1 MSLPV
6 ETSLNINKHCIYI
19 CYEYNKIIQHKMRLM
34 LRMWCIHIRVTVTSK
49 KTKNSLIYTNSTCK

>member
-19 CYEYNKIIQHKMRLM
+19 CYEYNKIIQHKMGLM
-34 LRMWCIHIRVTVTSK
+34 LRMWYIHIRVAVTSK
-49 KTKNSLIYTNSTCK
+49 KTKNSLI